1 MYYTQPS
8 MVIDFFA
15 VNQDSYLSLNMGKEE
30 KKELGLSTSFIVTV
44 QKTHYLIVWVILQLI
59 VLLIM
64 MLLLYNVQIQV
75 CIYLIVW
82 GDSSVDCTSDNDV
95 VAVQCTNTGL
105 YLEHHKNEEKM
116 FSIKYMFS
124 FPQSTLI

>member
-1 MYYTQPS
+1 

-30 KKELGLSTSFIVTV
+30 KKELGLGTSFIVTV

-64 MLLLYNVQIQV
+64 ILLLYNVQIQV
-75 CIYLIVW
+75 CI
-82 GDSSVDCTSDNDV
+82 S
-95 VAVQCTNTGL
+95 NTIRM
-105 YLEHHKNEEKM
+105 KK
-116 FSIKYMFS
+116 KC
-124 FPQSTLI
+124 FP

>member
-1 MYYTQPS
+1 

-30 KKELGLSTSFIVTV
+30 KKELGLGTSFIVTV

-82 GDSSVDCTSDNDV
+82 VILQLIVLLIMMLLLYN
-95 VAVQCTNTGL
+95 VQIQVCISNTIRM
-105 YLEHHKNEEKM
+105 KK
-116 FSIKYMFS
+116 KC
-124 FPQSTLI
+124 FP

>member
-75 CIYLIVW
+75 CI
-82 GDSSVDCTSDNDV
+82 S
-95 VAVQCTNTGL
+95 NTIRMT
-105 YLEHHKNEEKM
+105 KKC
-116 FSIKYMFS
+116 
-124 FPQSTLI
+124 FP

>member
-30 KKELGLSTSFIVTV
+30 KKELGLGTSFIVTV

-64 MLLLYNVQIQV
+64 MLLLYSDLDNCLDLLQKNQLP
-75 CIYLIVW
+75 YLV
-82 GDSSVDCTSDNDV
+82 G
-95 VAVQCTNTGL
+95 
-105 YLEHHKNEEKM
+105 Y
-116 FSIKYMFS
+116 
-124 FPQSTLI
+124 STY